1 MKQAIRT
8 SLILSATTV
17 ALGVSHVAL
26 AQEDAEAAPAPEAVT
41 LEQTD
46 GLEELEADGIK
57 MHGDPVYDDDLND
70 LWEHEPSE
78 REREIVELRD
88 AFENYK
94 SAIENGE
101 FQEADTL
108 AKRIVELSI
117 KLNGLDSHESA
128 KALTNLALVQN
139 KNQEYESAQLNFVA
153 AIDIIERIEDRL
165 HKDLV
170 NPLKGLG
177 ASQLQSGRPDLA
189 LQTFSRAKHVSHVND
204 GPHNKEQVDVLN
216 SVAETYIALGEVD
229 EALDVQQSIYN
240 VESRGVDT
248 SSLEIVPALER
259 QATWLHRLRLYHKE
273 RNNWRKILRIIE
285 VNLGDDDLSLIPPL
299 TSLGKSYLFIG
310 SYGLDH
316 DPDSPI
322 VSGEIYLKRAMRIAE
337 RNPDS
342 NWQLAESTKL
352 ALADYY
358 TLSSRPNR
366 AKRYYTETWE
376 LLSEDPSRYNN
387 RREHLQS
394 LVTLQNI
401 YPPKYYNSDRVDDGS
416 RAPES
421 FERGRVAVEYSITAR
436 GETSN
441 VKIVESEPP
450 IESMENALKR
460 EMRYLMRRP
469 RMEEGEMVQTHN
481 LVYTH
486 EFFYRPS
493 DLISIEGTEV
503 AAENSD
509 N

>member
-1 MKQAIRT
+1 MTI
-8 SLILSATTV
+8 
-17 ALGVSHVAL
+17 ALLPWTAARAL
-26 AQEDAEAAPAPEAVT
+26 QVDDVVGESPKA
-41 LEQTD
+41 D
-46 GLEELEADGIK
+46 GGELEEIESNSTPLGK
-57 MHGDPVYDDDLND
+57 TPPDDDLATIY
-70 LWEHEPSE
+70 EHQETE
-78 REREIVELRD
+78 YEQDMEELRMS
-88 AFENYK
+88 FENYK

-128 KALTNLALVQN
+128 KAITNLALVQN
-139 KNQEYESAQLNFVA
+139 KNGEYESAQLNFTA

-165 HKDLV
+165 HRGLI

-177 ASQLQSGRPDLA
+177 ASQLQSGRPDQA
-189 LQTFSRAKHVSHVND
+189 LKTFNRAKHVSHVND
-204 GPHNKEQVDVLN
+204 GPHNKAQVEVLN
-216 SVAETYIALGEVD
+216 NVAETYIALGDVE

-240 VESRGVDT
+240 VESRNIDT
-248 SSLEIVPALER
+248 SSLAIVPALER
-259 QATWLHRLRLYHKE
+259 QAKWLHRLRLYHKE

-285 VNLGDDDLSLIPPL
+285 DHHGDDDLTLIPPL
-299 TSLGKSYLFIG
+299 TSLGKSYLYVG

-337 RNPDS
+337 SNPES
-342 NWQLAESTKL
+342 TWQLAESTKL

-366 AKRYYTETWE
+366 AKRYYLETWE
-376 LLSEDPSRYNN
+376 LLSEDEIRFGN
-387 RREHLQS
+387 RRDHLQS
-394 LVTLQNI
+394 LTTLQNI
-401 YPPKYYNSDRVDDGS
+401 YPPRYYNSERIDDGS
-416 RAPES
+416 RVPES
-421 FERGRVAVEYSITAR
+421 FQRGRVVAEYSITAR

-441 VKIVESEPP
+441 VRIIECEPP
-450 IESMENALKR
+450 IESMEDALKR

-469 RMEEGEMVQTHN
+469 RIEEGELVPTHE
-481 LVYTH
+481 LVFTH

-493 DLISIEGTEV
+493 DLISVEGTEV
-503 AAENSD
+503 ARENAA